1 MDNNID
7 AKEVPPTNIPP
18 VSSSPSVTSSDVVDI
33 ISQYL
38 NNTLEL
44 EYEERLN
51 IDRGSVKDISSTLS
65 LHRLVRS
72 LNILILDY
80 VNTVTPDKTTQQS
93 IILTEYFQGVNSLSK
108 ILDNIDIKVA
118 DNRIICYI
126 LGYMIKTLTKFKNTD
141 NNEQE

>member
-1 MDNNID
+1 
-7 AKEVPPTNIPP
+7 
-18 VSSSPSVTSSDVVDI
+18 VTSSDVVDI